1 MADLIKL
8 EQATGDFITQYA
20 VFKAVNRFAY
30 WSWNGWEFTPDERDI
45 LEFDTLDEAE
55 ECQDEIGEGSIEKY
69 ERYEPS
75 PVKVQIIKRAQEWAE
90 TPNDNTPLMAAE

>member
-1 MADLIKL
+1 MA
-8 EQATGDFITQYA
+8 EHGDFITQYA

-55 ECQDEIGEGSIEKY
+55 EAQDEIGEGSIEQY
-69 ERYEPS
+69 DRYEPS
-75 PVKVQIIKRAQEWAE
+75 PTKVRIARRAQAWAE
-90 TPNDNTPLMAAE
+90 ASSNDNTPLMAAE